1 MKHPDQD
8 PRQLIAIVGMSAR
21 LPGADDLNQ
30 FWQLLSEGRE
40 AIRGLPETR
49 WDATEQLDPEKDIQ
63 AVGGFLDG
71 VELFDPTFFGISPR
85 EAEDVDPQQ
94 RLFLEAAWRAME
106 DAGIPAADLAGTRT
120 GVYVGASW
128 HDYELLRKDRGA
140 STTQHSAVG
149 NALDMVAAR
158 VSYFLKL
165 NGPSLVIE
173 TGCSSALVAL
183 HTAVQSLRSGDV
195 DSAIVGGVNLIL
207 APDVSVGLTHFGGLS
222 PTGRCHAFSADAD
235 GFVRGEGIVALYLKT
250 LEQAVADGDR
260 IRAVIVGTAVNN
272 DGGGESLVT
281 PNPDGQQRLLQ
292 GVYAGAGLDPAM
304 IDYVEAHGTGTKRGD
319 PIEVSAIG
327 RVLGQRRAAGAG
339 PVSIGSVK
347 TNIGHL
353 EAAAGLAGLAKVV
366 LAIQHREIPAT
377 LHAERLNPEI
387 DFEELNVRVVR
398 QAQPMPADRPLYMGV
413 NSFGWGGTNAHAIL
427 CSAPEP
433 VAAIT
438 GAPAA
443 IEHGIPAI
451 LAVSAR
457 TEDALDVRVEQVTQ
471 ALAGIPLSE
480 LAGGL
485 AHRRD
490 HFPVRLA
497 AVATDSDN
505 GVASLRRYLQ
515 DRQDAVEVITGRAK
529 PAGRIAFV
537 FPGQGSQ
544 SAEMGKHLIEAS
556 PLFAAVIERCNA
568 ALTPH
573 VDWDLVELLTG
584 KLGEAWLERIDM
596 VQPALWAVTL
606 GLAELWR
613 AAGVHPDVVIGH
625 SQGEITAATVAGML
639 SYEDAALIMARRS
652 AIARRTSG
660 HGRMMVVELDLQA
673 AHESL
678 AGFEDT
684 VSVAANN
691 GPRSCLLSG
700 ETDSILVLKEIL
712 EADDVFCRLVNV
724 DYASHSPQM
733 DALRPDLLVALDEI
747 RPRAGQLEMVSTVHR
762 RPIEGTELDAGYW
775 ADNLRQPVLFA
786 EVLDGLLEDGVTH
799 VVEISPHPVI
809 APSVEQLAQ
818 LHDEPAVVL
827 STMRRELN
835 TTTDFAAALGRAY
848 VGGLSPFGLLDTA
861 RGTAA
866 IPGYPWQRSEFWV
879 TAQGRRPVGAEL
891 AVALVPAASSSDL
904 WTGDLELGTAQ
915 SPWLADHQVHEAV
928 VVPGAAMLTLAL
940 ATGRART
947 GADPRSI
954 RDFRFRS
961 DLTLGQEPA
970 TLQVQLRD
978 DITAGASF
986 KLLSLPTG
994 STSWTEHATGR
1005 LAYDGEALPLPDF
1018 PANLLLAGTS
1028 TPEDFYAG
1036 CRDRGLQYGPA
1047 FQPIQRLLVS
1057 GSEALG
1063 ELNLSGRCRT
1073 GNGTGPLHPALWDGV
1088 LQVSLALF
1096 SGEHAVVPV
1105 RIARIELHS
1114 PLLEPI
1120 GKLWSHAVRRGPLS
1134 ADVHVFDSAQRP
1146 LLSMYD
1152 LSLQELSFAS
1162 ADQAENRYVRLDFE
1176 VSAAPEPRTD
1186 TGSWLVV
1193 GDPSGELAAAL
1204 RERGVNRLGTTTLD
1218 GAELSDEIAAY
1229 SEIAW
1234 FMPGRAAGL
1243 AAQQNALMQLAGV
1256 IRTATS
1262 QSTPVRL
1269 SVITNTAQ
1277 AAGPGD
1283 DVDPG
1288 AGLAWGFVR
1297 VARREHGELEPRLI
1311 DITTEQGW
1319 ATACALE
1326 LLADDGEDQVVL
1338 RGTERLIGRLVA
1350 GEVAEP
1356 GNEAATVRWQGPR
1369 QPFRLYPSRP
1379 GLWEGLEFRPLERRA
1394 PRPGEIEVR
1403 VEATGLNFIDVMK
1416 AVGSYPD
1423 PVGGSQLGGEC
1434 AGRVSAVG
1442 EGVHGFKPGDRVVAC
1457 VFGAAASHVTVPA
1470 GQAAL
1475 IPDHLSNAQAAG
1487 LPLVLS
1493 TAWYGLVELAALAAG
1508 ETVLIHSATGGL
1520 GLAAIAVARHR
1531 GATVIATAGSPAKRD
1546 HLRSMGIEHV
1556 FDSRDLSWAER
1567 VDEVTAGRGV
1577 DVVLNSLT
1585 GAAIPLGLEVLA
1597 EDGRFIE
1604 VGKLDIYADRTIG
1617 LGAFRRSIT
1626 LASLDLAG
1634 LMDRRPQRFHTLL
1647 ATAWELVCANAIA
1660 ALPITEY
1667 PMAQAAEALR
1677 EMSRGSH
1684 IGKFVL
1690 TDPGSVLEVVPEP
1703 LRDGRLRGDCS
1714 YLITGGLGALGLSL
1728 AELLAGRGAGALVL
1742 VGRSTPDHQAA
1753 RRIEALRA
1761 AGTTVHTY
1769 RTDVSDPGAVSEL
1782 LEGIRQSDRQLRG
1795 IVHAAGLLDDATIAN
1810 ITADQLH
1817 RVLAPKI
1824 VGALNLDAASTEDS
1838 LDFFVTFSSAASL
1851 VGNTGQAA
1859 YAAANA
1865 AMDSLV
1871 TARRRRG
1878 LAGLSVQW
1886 GPFAEIGLA
1895 ADDDNR
1901 GSRLSERGM
1910 GSFTVDEAWPALL
1923 ELLDSRAE
1931 VLGYL
1936 PLNLRQWFE
1945 AYPETAAQPS
1955 WRTLRQASLTGE
1967 TAASGTNDFVTS
1979 LQNSPEPE
1987 RLELVQAM
1995 VNQLVG
2001 RVLRLDPKTV
2011 DHETPFKALGLD
2023 SLMGLEL
2030 RNRLEA
2036 TFALRLSPTL
2046 LWTYGSTKA
2055 LSGQLC
2061 QRLLAEDIAA

>member
-1 MKHPDQD
+1 MNHPDQD

-40 AIRGLPETR
+40 AIRDVPEIR
-49 WDATEQLDPEKDIQ
+49 WDVAEQLDPEKDIQ
-63 AVGGFLDG
+63 SVGGFLDG

-94 RLFLEAAWRAME
+94 RLFLEAAWRALE
-106 DAGIPAADLAGTRT
+106 DAGIPAASLAGTRT

-165 NGPSLVIE
+165 NGPSLVVE

-183 HTAVQSLRSGDV
+183 HTAAQSLRSGDV

-281 PNPDGQQRLLQ
+281 PNPDGQQKLLQ
-292 GVYAGAGLDPAM
+292 SVYARAGLDPAM
-304 IDYVEAHGTGTKRGD
+304 VDYVEAHGTGTKRGD

-327 RVLGQRRAAGAG
+327 HVLGQRRAAGAG
-339 PVSIGSVK
+339 PVSVGSVK

-387 DFEELNVRVVR
+387 DFEALNVRVVR

-433 VAAIT
+433 AARTVIDT
-438 GAPAA
+438 D
-443 IEHGIPAI
+443 HRIPAI
-451 LAVSAR
+451 LTVSAQ
-457 TEDALDVRVEQVTQ
+457 TEDALRTRAEGVSQ
-471 ALAGIPLSE
+471 ALAEIPLTE

-485 AHRRD
+485 AHQRD

-497 AVATDSDN
+497 TVATDADN
-505 GVASLRRYLQ
+505 GMASLRRYLA
-515 DRQDAVEVITGRAK
+515 DPEDAIEVITGRAK
-529 PAGRIAFV
+529 PVGRIAFV

-544 SAEMGKHLIEAS
+544 SAEMGKHLIESS
-556 PLFAAVIERCNA
+556 PMFAAVIDRCNA
-568 ALTPH
+568 ALAPH

-613 AAGVHPDVVIGH
+613 AAGIHPDVVVGH

-660 HGRMMVVELDLQA
+660 FGRMMAVELDLQA

-712 EADDVFCRLVNV
+712 EADEVYCRLVNV

-733 DALRPDLLVALDEI
+733 DALRPDLLVALGEI
-747 RPRAGQLEMVSTVHR
+747 SPHTGQIEMVSTVHR
-762 RPIEGTELDAGYW
+762 RPVDGTELDAGYW

-786 EVLDGLLEDGVTH
+786 DVLDGLLENGVTH

-809 APSVEQLAQ
+809 APAVEQLAQ
-818 LHDEPAVVL
+818 LRDEPAVVL

-835 TTTDFAAALGRAY
+835 TTADFATALARAY
-848 VGGLSPFGLLDTA
+848 AGGLSPFGLLDA
-861 RGTAA
+861 GRGTAV
-866 IPGYPWQRSEFWV
+866 IPGYPWQQTEFWV
-879 TAQGRRPVGAEL
+879 TAHRRRSVGAEL
-891 AVALVPAASSSDL
+891 AITLIPAATGSDL
-904 WTGDLELGTAQ
+904 WTGDLELGTGQ

-940 ATGRART
+940 AAGRART

-954 RDFRFRS
+954 RNFQFRS
-961 DLTLGQEPA
+961 DLTLGEEPA
-970 TLQVQLRD
+970 NLQVQLRD

-986 KLLSLPTG
+986 RLMSLPAG

-1005 LAYDGEALPLPDF
+1005 LAFDGEPLQLPDF
-1018 PANLLLAGTS
+1018 PANLLLAETS

-1036 CRDRGLQYGPA
+1036 CRGRGLQYGPA
-1047 FQPIQRLLVS
+1047 FQSIQRLQVT

-1063 ELNLSGRCRT
+1063 ELDLSSRCRT
-1073 GNGTGPLHPALWDGV
+1073 GTGTGALHPALWDGV

-1096 SGEHAVVPV
+1096 AGEHAVVPV
-1105 RIARIELHS
+1105 RVARIELHS

-1120 GKLWSHAVRRGPLS
+1120 GQVWSHAVRRGPLS

-1152 LSLQELSFAS
+1152 LSLQELSFTS
-1162 ADQAENRYVRLDFE
+1162 ADKVESRYVRLEFGVAD
-1176 VSAAPEPRTD
+1176 APDRRTD

-1193 GDPSGELAAAL
+1193 GDPSDELADAL
-1204 RERGVNRLGTTTLD
+1204 RERGVSRLNTAAHD
-1218 GAELSDEIAAY
+1218 DSELASKITAH

-1234 FMPGRAAGL
+1234 FMPGKAAGL
-1243 AAQQNALMQLAGV
+1243 AAQQDALMQLANV
-1256 IRTATS
+1256 IRTATA
-1262 QSTPVRL
+1262 QPTPVHL
-1269 SVITNTAQ
+1269 NVITTVAQ
-1277 AAGPGD
+1277 AGRPED
-1283 DVDPG
+1283 ELDPG

-1311 DITTEQGW
+1311 DIAAEDGW
-1319 ATACALE
+1319 ATACADE
-1326 LLADDGEDQVVL
+1326 LLAGDGEDQVIL
-1338 RGTERLIGRLVA
+1338 RGTERRVGRLVA
-1350 GEVAEP
+1350 GAAEEALAEP
-1356 GNEAATVRWQGPR
+1356 APVRWQGPR
-1369 QPFRLYPSRP
+1369 QPFRLHPARP
-1379 GLWEGLEFRPLERRA
+1379 GLWEGLEFRPLARRA
-1394 PRPGEIEVR
+1394 PQAGEIEVE

-1434 AGRVSAVG
+1434 AGRVTAVG
-1442 EGVHGFKPGDRVVAC
+1442 EAVHGFKPGDRVVAC

-1475 IPDHLSNAQAAG
+1475 IPAHLSIAQAAG

-1493 TAWYGLVELAALAAG
+1493 TAWYGLVELADLADG

-1520 GLAAIAVARHR
+1520 GLAAIAVARQC

-1546 HLRSMGIEHV
+1546 HLRSLGIEHV
-1556 FDSRDLSWAER
+1556 FDSRDLSWAEQVR
-1567 VDEVTAGRGV
+1567 EVTAGRGV

-1585 GAAIPLGLEVLA
+1585 GAAIPLGLDVLA

-1604 VGKLDIYADRTIG
+1604 VGKLDIYADRSIG

-1634 LMDRRPQRFHTLL
+1634 LMDRRPQRFHKLL
-1647 ATAWELVCANAIA
+1647 AAAWEQVCTGAIA
-1660 ALPITEY
+1660 PLPVTEY
-1667 PMAQAAEALR
+1667 PMVQAAEALR
-1677 EMSRGSH
+1677 EMSRGAH

-1690 TDPGSVLEVVPEP
+1690 TDPGSVVGVVPEP
-1703 LRDGRLRGDCS
+1703 LRDGQLRGDSS

-1728 AELLAGRGAGALVL
+1728 AELLAERGAGDLVL
-1742 VGRSTPDHQAA
+1742 VGRSAPNDQAA
-1753 RRIEALRA
+1753 QRIEALRA
-1761 AGTTVHTY
+1761 AGTTVHTHQ
-1769 RTDVSDPGAVSEL
+1769 SDISDANAVSEL
-1782 LEGIRQSDRQLRG
+1782 LEGIRQYGRPLRG

-1810 ITADQLH
+1810 VTATQLR

-1824 VGALNLDAASTEDS
+1824 AGALNLDAASAEDS
-1838 LDFFVTFSSAASL
+1838 LDFFVTFSSAAAL

-1895 ADDDNR
+1895 AEDDNR

-1931 VLGYL
+1931 VVGYL

-1955 WRTLRQASLTGE
+1955 WSTLRQASLTGE
-1967 TAASGTNDFVTS
+1967 TTASGTNDFVAS

-2061 QRLLAEDIAA
+2061 QRLVAEDVAAV